1 MRFTMME
8 NKQIASTFKAFC
20 DENRLQ
26 ILDLL
31 KDGERCA
38 CSLLEKMQITQPT
51 LSHHMKILCDSGIVV
66 GRKEG
71 KWMHYS
77 ISKEGIE
84 AARQYLDELNK
95 NTQTGICINELCK

>member
-1 MRFTMME
+1 MDNNIR
-8 NKQIASTFKAFC
+8 IASMFKAFC

-31 KDGERCA
+31 RDGERCA
-38 CSLLEKMQITQPT
+38 CRILEEMQITQPT
-51 LSHHMKILCDSGIVV
+51 LSHHMKILCDSGVVV

-77 ISKEGIE
+77 ISKNGLENVMK
-84 AARQYLDELNK
+84 YLKELMK
-95 NTQTGICINELCK
+95 NAKIGDATCE

>member
-1 MRFTMME
+1 MDNNIR
-8 NKQIASTFKAFC
+8 IASMFKAFC

-31 KDGERCA
+31 RDGERCA
-38 CSLLEKMQITQPT
+38 CRILEEMQITQPT
-51 LSHHMKILCDSGIVV
+51 LSHHMKILCDSGVVV

-77 ISKEGIE
+77 ISKDGLENAME
-84 AARQYLDELNK
+84 YLKELK
-95 NTQTGICINELCK
+95 